1 MKQVSAQS
9 AYPHRPTWTTRQR
22 GFSLLE
28 VLVAFAIM
36 AMSLGLIYRVAG
48 GSARNVADAAQS
60 QHAAWLAESLLASRS
75 SVLAE
80 GWNEDGE
87 SAGFTWQ
94 VRSSPFNSGAGNLQ
108 AIPLH
113 EIRLA
118 IQWTAGSR
126 PGKIDLVTLLP
137 QRKPLP
143 GEVVR

>member
-1 MKQVSAQS
+1 M
-9 AYPHRPTWTTRQR
+9 TRRAAGSKRQYQR

-28 VLVAFAIM
+28 ILVAFAIM
-36 AMSLGLIYRVAG
+36 AMSLGLLYRVSG
-48 GSARNVADAAQS
+48 GSARSVVDAAQS
-60 QHAAWLAESLLASRS
+60 QHAAWLAESVLASRS

-87 SAGFTWQ
+87 SPGFKWQ
-94 VRSSPFNSGAGNLQ
+94 VRSSPFNSGVTNPQ
-108 AIPLH
+108 AVPLH

-126 PGKIDLVTLLP
+126 PGQIELVTLLP

-143 GEVVR
+143 GEVLR

>member
-1 MKQVSAQS
+1 MKQVS
-9 AYPHRPTWTTRQR
+9 TREARSPRAAWPMRQK

-48 GSARNVADAAQS
+48 GSARHVADAAQS

-75 SVLAE
+75 SVSAE

-87 SAGFTWQ
+87 SAGFTWR
-94 VRSSPFNSGAGNLQ
+94 VRSSPLTSGESNLQ
-108 AIPLH
+108 AIRLH

-126 PGKIDLVTLLP
+126 PGQIDLVTLLP
-137 QRKPLP
+137 QRKPSP
-143 GEVVR
+143 GEVVQ

>member
-1 MKQVSAQS
+1 M
-9 AYPHRPTWTTRQR
+9 
-22 GFSLLE
+22 E

-48 GSARNVADAAQS
+48 GSARHVADAAQS

-87 SAGFTWQ
+87 SAGFVWQ
-94 VRSSPFNSGAGNLQ
+94 VRSSPFNTGTNNPQ
-108 AIPLH
+108 TIPLH

-118 IQWTAGSR
+118 IQWKAGSR
-126 PGKIDLVTLLP
+126 PGQIDLVTLLP
-137 QRKPLP
+137 QRKPAP
-143 GEVVR
+143 GEVIR

>member
-1 MKQVSAQS
+1 MKQILARSAMLHQ
-9 AYPHRPTWTTRQR
+9 PTWANRQK

-36 AMSLGLIYRVAG
+36 ALSLGLIYRVAG
-48 GSARNVADAAQS
+48 GSARHVADAAQS

-75 SVLAE
+75 SVLAD

-87 SAGFTWQ
+87 SAGFRWQ
-94 VRSSPFNSGAGNLQ
+94 VRSSPFSSSVNNPQS
-108 AIPLH
+108 IPLH
-113 EIRLA
+113 EIRVD

>member
-1 MKQVSAQS
+1 MKSVLARPARPHP
-9 AYPHRPTWTTRQR
+9 AYGPMRQK

-48 GSARNVADAAQS
+48 GSARHVADAAQS

-94 VRSSPFNSGAGNLQ
+94 VRSSPFNSGASNPQ

-118 IQWTAGSR
+118 IQWKAGSR
-126 PGKIDLVTLLP
+126 PGQIDLVTLLP
-137 QRKPLP
+137 QRKPAP
-143 GEVVR
+143 GEVIR

>member
-1 MKQVSAQS
+1 M
-9 AYPHRPTWTTRQR
+9 
-22 GFSLLE
+22 E

-48 GSARNVADAAQS
+48 GSARHVADAAQS

-94 VRSSPFNSGAGNLQ
+94 VRSNPFNSGVSNLQ

-126 PGKIDLVTLLP
+126 PGQIDLVTLLP
-137 QRKPLP
+137 QRKPAP
-143 GEVVR
+143 GEVIR